1 MVPVNPNRSFAP
13 DASSSITLDG
23 GQVAHRNHVEQSRIL
38 ERRLYSP
45 RPGVHTLVGNGLSN
59 QTFIEAPEGVIA
71 IDTGESVEEMRDAIA
86 QLRTVCDRP
95 IVAVMYTHFHYVGGT
110 PAVFEDGAAAD
121 IPIWAHEKVAYNRAR
136 TASEISPSYS
146 RGLVEQFAINLP
158 ESGPDGRVNV
168 GLGHFYRNPAH
179 APFTS
184 VFVPPTH
191 TFGSVASIRVAG
203 LDIEVTLAPSDAD
216 DSVTYWFPALG
227 VAVHNLVWPVL
238 FNIFAIR
245 GEEYRDPRVLLTG
258 IDHLLSLGAEHLV
271 AAHGPPMSGVSE
283 IRCRVTRYRDSIQ
296 FLWDQSVRHINRGVL
311 SADLGHAIS
320 LPESYDDDFITAERY
335 GVSEHHV
342 RQIRNGLFGFFDG
355 DESQLFPLPSIER
368 SDRLIA
374 GFGGRAKVRSLVA
387 DAIETDDVRWA
398 TEMATWL
405 VRSTDAEQDD
415 RNLLARALRI
425 IGQRSSAANI
435 RSWCLTRALSLE
447 GAIDTSRLFQH
458 RFGRQQIL
466 ASPIERSV
474 HVLRVLVDP
483 ELLGDI
489 DVHVGWDI
497 GDGVS
502 TGVHFRNGIACP
514 TDGDG
519 CTAVLRCTLENW
531 ADLMTGRAT
540 LSALV
545 REATV
550 SITGDD
556 AATLAAL
563 RACDLEGLRS

>member
-1 MVPVNPNRSFAP
+1 MTANPNRSFAP
-13 DASSSITLDG
+13 DSSTTVTLES
-23 GQVAHRNHVEQSRIL
+23 GQVAHRNHVEQSRVL
-38 ERRLYSP
+38 ERRLYTV

-86 QLRTVCDRP
+86 ELRTVCDRP
-95 IVAVMYTHFHYVGGT
+95 IVAVLYTHFHYVGGT
-110 PAVFEDGAAAD
+110 PAVFADGAAAD
-121 IPIWAHEKVAYNRAR
+121 IPIWAHERVAYNRAR
-136 TASEISPSYS
+136 TASEISPAYS

-191 TFGSVASIRVAG
+191 TFGATATISVAG
-203 LDIEVTLAPSDAD
+203 LDVLVTLAPSDAD
-216 DSVTYWFPALG
+216 DSVTYWFPDLA

-258 IDHLLSLGAEHLV
+258 IDHLLSLGADHLV
-271 AAHGPPMSGVSE
+271 AAHGPPMSGADQ
-283 IRCRVTRYRDSIQ
+283 IRDRVTRYRDSIQ

-311 SADLGHAIS
+311 AADLGHVIS
-320 LPESYDDDFITAERY
+320 LPDRYDQDFVTAERY

-355 DESQLFPLPSIER
+355 DESQLFPLPSTER
-368 SDRLIA
+368 ADRMIA
-374 GFGGRAKVRSLVA
+374 GFGGRAKVRNLVLEAIDA
-387 DAIETDDVRWA
+387 DDIRWA

-405 VRSTDAEQDD
+405 ARSTDAEQED
-415 RNLLARALRI
+415 RNLLARAVRI
-425 IGQRSSAANI
+425 IGQRSPAANI

-447 GAIDTSRLFQH
+447 GAIDTSRLYQH
-458 RFGRQQIL
+458 RFGRQQVIS
-466 ASPIERSV
+466 SPIERSV

-483 ELLGDI
+483 DELGDV
-489 DVHVGWDI
+489 DVHVGWNV
-497 GDGVS
+497 GSGVV
-502 TGVHFRNGIACP
+502 TGLHFRNGIACP
-514 TDGDG
+514 TDGVG
-519 CTAVLRCTLENW
+519 CTATVTCSIETW
-531 ADLMTGRAT
+531 ADLLTGRAR
-540 LSALV
+540 LSASVESDVV
-545 REATV
+545 RLSGDAT
-550 SITGDD
+550 
-556 AATLAAL
+556 AALAAL
-563 RACDLEGLRS
+563 RACDPEGLRS